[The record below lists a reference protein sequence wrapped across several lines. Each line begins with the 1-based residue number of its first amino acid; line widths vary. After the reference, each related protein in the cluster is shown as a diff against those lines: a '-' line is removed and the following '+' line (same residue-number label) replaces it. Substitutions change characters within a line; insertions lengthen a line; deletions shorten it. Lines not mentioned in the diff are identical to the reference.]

1 MTHKAI
7 SPLRQR
13 MIEDMSVRKFCE
25 KAKHDYVR
33 HVELFATF
41 LGRSP
46 ATATGEDLRRYQLH
60 QTENGVQP
68 PSFNS
73 AAVALRFLFLVT
85 LGRPDLAHQLTR
97 LSYPRKLPR
106 ILSPEDVARL
116 LEAAPGPGLKYK
128 AALSIA
134 YGAGLRAAEVAML
147 RTGDIE
153 SSKARAA
160 RTGMRCSRRSCWRC
174 CAPGGSNAARK
185 AGCFRAAIPSC
196 R

>member
-33 HVELFATF
+33 HVEIFAKF
-41 LGRSP
+41 LDRSP
-46 ATATGEDLRRYQLH
+46 ATATARSLRRYQFPPDGERRAA
-60 QTENGVQP
+60 Q

-85 LGRPDLAHQLTR
+85 LGRPDLAHQLAR

-106 ILSPEDVARL
+106 ILSPEDVARFSKRPP
-116 LEAAPGPGLKYK
+116 AQA
-128 AALSIA
+128 
-134 YGAGLRAAEVAML
+134 
-147 RTGDIE
+147 
-153 SSKARAA
+153 SSTRPRSASLMARLYAC
-160 RTGMRCSRRSCWRC
+160 GRRRW
-174 CAPGGSNAARK
+174 
-185 AGCFRAAIPSC
+185 
-196 R
+196 

>member
-46 ATATGEDLRRYQLH
+46 ATATGEDLRRYQVH

-73 AAVALRFLFLVT
+73 AAVALRFFFLVT

-97 LSYPRKLPR
+97 ISYP
-106 ILSPEDVARL
+106 E
-116 LEAAPGPGLKYK
+116 EAATDFKP
-128 AALSIA
+128 
-134 YGAGLRAAEVAML
+134 
-147 RTGDIE
+147 
-153 SSKARAA
+153 
-160 RTGMRCSRRSCWRC
+160 
-174 CAPGGSNAARK
+174 
-185 AGCFRAAIPSC
+185 
-196 R
+196 

>member
-33 HVELFATF
+33 HVELFAAF

-46 ATATGEDLRRYQLH
+46 ATATGEDLRRYQVH

-73 AAVALRFLFLVT
+73 AAVALRFFFLVT
-85 LGRPDLAHQLTR
+85 LGRPDLAHQLSQ
-97 LSYPRKLPR
+97 LSRGHYPRKLPR
-106 ILSPEDVARL
+106 ILS
-116 LEAAPGPGLKYK
+116 LEAWPGCLKQPPAQGSSTK
-128 AALSIA
+128 PRLALLT
-134 YGAGLRAAEVAML
+134 LRAENFFQL
-147 RTGDIE
+147 FGCR
-153 SSKARAA
+153 
-160 RTGMRCSRRSCWRC
+160 RRSR
-174 CAPGGSNAARK
+174 
-185 AGCFRAAIPSC
+185 IPH
-196 R
+196 RRG